1 MKKTNLSKSENKSW
15 RDILR
20 STGSTMLWT
29 MILLVLGGMYLAV
42 SAKAAKVGRRVL
54 NLESQHNQL
63 QLEYDELN
71 AVYAQRTSP
80 DRMRALALSM
90 GFRDA
95 VPADVDYIPIEE
107 FDSLGEFIVPAPGSL
122 RQSGNPGLSPAYSE
136 TLVDAVRR
144 WFEAGVD
151 E

>member
-1 MKKTNLSKSENKSW
+1 MKKKDLHKSENKSW
-15 RDILR
+15 RGILR

-71 AVYAQRTSP
+71 AAYAQLTSP
-80 DRMRALALSM
+80 DRMRTLAQSM

-95 VPADVDYIPIEE
+95 VPADVDYINIEGI
-107 FDSLGEFIVPAPGSL
+107 DGLGEFILPAPGSL
-122 RQSGNPGLSPAYSE
+122 RQSANPGLSPAYSE
-136 TLVDAVRR
+136 TLVDALRR
-144 WFEAGVD
+144 WFEAGITP
-151 E
+151 

>member
-1 MKKTNLSKSENKSW
+1 MKKKDLHKSENKSW
-15 RDILR
+15 RGILR

-29 MILLVLGGMYLAV
+29 TILLVLGGMYLAV

-71 AVYAQRTSP
+71 AAYAELTSP
-80 DRMRALALSM
+80 DRMRTLAQSM

-95 VPADVDYIPIEE
+95 VPADVDYINIEGI
-107 FDSLGEFIVPAPGSL
+107 DSLGEFILPAPGSL
-122 RQSGNPGLSPAYSE
+122 RQSANPGLSPAYSE
-136 TLVDAVRR
+136 TLFDALRR
-144 WFEAGVD
+144 WFEAGITQ
-151 E
+151 